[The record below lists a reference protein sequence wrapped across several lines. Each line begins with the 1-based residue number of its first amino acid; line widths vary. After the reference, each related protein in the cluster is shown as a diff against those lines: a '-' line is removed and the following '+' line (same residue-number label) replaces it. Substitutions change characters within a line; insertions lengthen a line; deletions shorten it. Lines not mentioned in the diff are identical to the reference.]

1 MVTDI
6 LMEAASDSIGALN
19 TFITNNS
26 EAAEDE
32 LLQLDPLIKTSQW
45 NALRKDP
52 IVRAG
57 CWSSCR
63 GKALVDESAS
73 WSEQPLI
80 LYFLPLISVQA
91 TGNPPLFEETNW
103 NGEKST

>member
-1 MVTDI
+1 MWQVARRLSALGHTALELSMVTDI

-19 TFITNNS
+19 TFVTNNS

-52 IVRAG
+52 MVRAG
-57 CWSSCR
+57 C
-63 GKALVDESAS
+63 
-73 WSEQPLI
+73 
-80 LYFLPLISVQA
+80 
-91 TGNPPLFEETNW
+91 
-103 NGEKST
+103 